1 MNRYDSF
8 IFEGVNFRPHGKK
21 IVLRYSLDREITFEE
36 TLMLPA
42 EPFSLPHPIPSPD
55 GRGAT
60 NEWGDREDIKKA
72 LFALHLI
79 GGISYYKTCC
89 PTKIEIV
96 SGALSKAEVQF
107 WDTVYLQ
114 GLGQFFFENKM
125 DFRNRINFPAS
136 SPTRTPT
143 LHSPR
148 KTSKPETRNQKRIL
162 IPIGGGKDSIAT
174 IELLKKTGA
183 HLTLLRVGPHPL
195 VEQLAHSAGLP
206 ILNVRRS
213 LSPAL
218 FDLNEKGAL
227 NGHVPITAYI
237 SILGILIAL
246 LYDFDAVV
254 MSDEASASEGNVS
267 FHGMEINHQWSK
279 SLEFE
284 KMLRKYIQGSI
295 GSDIEYFSLLRPYTE
310 LKITEI
316 FSKHPQYFH
325 GFTSCNT
332 NWKILSSL
340 TPNPSPDGRGGFP
353 SPLGGRARDE
363 GGRWCNQCPKCAS
376 VFAALAAFLP
386 RETLKEI
393 FDAVLFEN
401 ESLIHLYRELLGI
414 SGHKP
419 FECVGT
425 ADETK
430 AAFLLAMRRGDLSD
444 TPAMK
449 MFVTEVLP
457 TIKDPDKLISEALA
471 PRSDHC
477 IPEFFQKLIVKS

>member
-1 MNRYDSF
+1 MDRYSSF
-8 IFEGVNFRPHGKK
+8 IFEGINFRPHGKK
-21 IVLRYSLDREITFEE
+21 IVLRYSLDHDVIFEE
-36 TLMLPA
+36 TLMLPTD
-42 EPFSLPHPIPSPD
+42 PIDPKAD
-55 GRGAT
+55 Q
-60 NEWGDREDIKKA
+60 NETVKRA

-96 SGALSKAEVQF
+96 GSELSKAEAQF
-107 WDTVYLQ
+107 WDTVYLH
-114 GLGQFFFENKM
+114 GLGQFFYENKM
-125 DFRNRINFPAS
+125 DFRNRINFS
-136 SPTRTPT
+136 SGKLQAKRET
-143 LHSPR
+143 LNEQR
-148 KTSKPETRNQKRIL
+148 ATRNAQRIL
-162 IPIGGGKDSIAT
+162 VPIGGGKDSIVT

-183 HLTLLRVGPHPL
+183 QLTLLRVGPHPII
-195 VEQLAHSAGLP
+195 EQLAHSAGLP

-213 LSPAL
+213 LSPTL
-218 FDLNEKGAL
+218 FELNEKGAL

-237 SILGILIAL
+237 SIFSILIAL

-254 MSDEASASEGNVS
+254 MSDEASASEGNVG
-267 FHGMEINHQWSK
+267 FYGMDINHQWSK

-295 GSDIEYFSLLRPYTE
+295 GSDIEYFSLLRPFTE
-310 LKITEI
+310 LKIAEI
-316 FSKHPQYFH
+316 FSKHPQYFR

-332 NWKILSSL
+332 NWKILAASP
-340 TPNPSPDGRGGFP
+340 TPTQAPS
-353 SPLGGRARDE
+353 
-363 GGRWCNQCPKCAS
+363 GRWCNQCPKCAS

-386 RETLKEI
+386 TETLKEI
-393 FDAVLFEN
+393 FDAILFEK
-401 ESLIHLYRELLGI
+401 ESLLHLYRELLGI

-444 TPAMK
+444 TPVMK

-457 TIKDPDKLISEALA
+457 TIKDPDKLIRESLA
-471 PRSDHC
+471 PRPDHC
-477 IPEFFQKLIVKS
+477 IPEFFQKLIAKS